1 MHRVFVYEALNQGFP
16 NFKSN
21 NGTRYQGKFTT
32 LETYPLYLVGD
43 RYPPWLILDSTKT
56 FRNEKAQAF
65 LLGVRTTNKSLN
77 QMI

>member
-1 MHRVFVYEALNQGFP
+1 MHRVFVYGTLKEGFP

-43 RYPPWLILDSTKT
+43 RYSPWLILDSTKT
-56 FRNEKAQAF
+56 FRNEKAPAF
-65 LLGVRTTNKSLN
+65 LLGVRKQS
-77 QMI
+77 